1 MACRPMNQDILQV
14 PNQAVELELYSA
26 MTGWYTGNCI
36 LLQLKSSKREK
47 LLLSV
52 GAFDPRI
59 FQR

>member
-1 MACRPMNQDILQV
+1 MNQDILQV

-26 MTGWYTGNCI
+26 MTGWYTRNCI

-59 FQR
+59 FQQ